1 MHVNVRCAPYLLLV
15 TCTELVHLHKKQQQL
30 PRILKRKSSGWSSNV
45 TWHGT
50 TDVISKTR
58 ARCMKC
64 ESTGSTAYRMAL
76 EVERSLL
83 CLFQQRATSGTF
95 QREKLIK
102 LINWKQTR
110 FEKLSFD
117 FREFRSPVSSE
128 VRGARECFFQTRIRK
143 CRIEHAHQFWWWGRR
158 GRHFHQ
164 NVLLSVSFI
173 WLLTAL
179 VSWSTTAVH
188 SQDKYSNE

>member
-1 MHVNVRCAPYLLLV
+1 MHVKVRCAPYLLLV

-95 QREKLIK
+95 QREIESDLGLRYCHSIFENSVHLSLPKWGALVSASSKRGFVSAGLNMLI
-102 LINWKQTR
+102 
-110 FEKLSFD
+110 
-117 FREFRSPVSSE
+117 SSD
-128 VRGARECFFQTRIRK
+128 G
-143 CRIEHAHQFWWWGRR
+143 GGMR

-173 WLLTAL
+173 WLLTVL